1 MFPCRLDEAGRLSLL
16 SESPLTMAR
25 ARNAI
30 TKIGVEARVL
40 ALSER
45 RGVAQY
51 LYRLIAELLDIS
63 DREEYHLIVDQDINP
78 INVINHPRFIVQRV
92 PACKGYRFNT
102 WLQLRLPAHILR
114 ARYDLVFYSY
124 NVLPLLHPSK
134 SIVAIHDVKIQ
145 NTRGSF
151 LGRQYAD
158 GGKYLPG
165 ALRSAQRL
173 IFVSEFT
180 RREAEK
186 DIGLLANAAVIHEG
200 IAEIYERL
208 EFTQSD
214 VASLKKQFGIRDR
227 FIMAF
232 GASTKHKNI
241 DFLVRSFLRVRRHLP
256 GAFQLLLVGCPE
268 MDSSDYFR
276 TLMANHSEDGV
287 VCVGFVSDT
296 DVVALY
302 NCTDCFVYPS
312 LYEGFGFPPLEAMAC
327 GAPVLASNVS
337 AIPEIVGDAAQT
349 FDPTDSATFDLSFIA
364 FLSRLQNVEYR
375 QALILKGYEHAKRYS
390 WRTTA
395 EKTLRVF
402 HQVLGTSRS

>member
-1 MFPCRLDEAGRLSLL
+1 MP
-16 SESPLTMAR
+16 R

-51 LYRLIAELLDIS
+51 LYRLIAELLDLS
-63 DREEYHLIVDQDINP
+63 DTEEYHVIVDQDINP
-78 INVINHPRFIVQRV
+78 INVIDHPRFIVRRV
-92 PACKGYRFNT
+92 PACRGYRFNT
-102 WLQLRLPAHILR
+102 WLQFRLPAHILR
-114 ARYDLVFYSY
+114 ARYDLVFYAY
-124 NVLPLLHPSK
+124 NVLPLLHRTK
-134 SIVAIHDVKIQ
+134 SIVAIHDIKIQ
-145 NTRGSF
+145 QSRGSF
-151 LGRQYAD
+151 LGRQFSD
-158 GGKYLPG
+158 GGQYLRG
-165 ALRSAQRL
+165 ALRRADRL

-186 DIGLLANAAVIHEG
+186 DIGPLANAVVVHEG
-200 IAEIYERL
+200 IAAIYDRVDL
-208 EFTQSD
+208 TQGD
-214 VASLKKQFGIRDR
+214 VLSLKKKYGIRDR
-227 FIMAF
+227 FVMAF
-232 GASTKHKNI
+232 GASTRHKNV
-241 DFLVRSFLRVRRHLP
+241 DFLVRSFLRVRRQLP
-256 GAFQLLLVGCPE
+256 GDFQLLLVGCQE
-268 MDSSDYFR
+268 MGSSDYFR
-276 TLMANHSEDGV
+276 TVLDNQGENDV
-287 VCVGFVSDT
+287 VCVGFVSDL

-327 GAPVLASNVS
+327 GAPVLASNAS

-349 FDPTDSATFDLSFIA
+349 FDPTDSASFDRLFIA

-375 QALILKGYEHAKRYS
+375 QALIAKAYQHAKGYS

-402 HQVLGTSRS
+402 REVLGTSHT

>member
-1 MFPCRLDEAGRLSLL
+1 
-16 SESPLTMAR
+16 MAR
-25 ARNAI
+25 ARNVI
-30 TKIGVEARVL
+30 SKIGVEARML
-40 ALSER
+40 ALPER

-51 LYRLIAELLDIS
+51 VYRLLAELLDIS
-63 DREEYHLIVDQDINP
+63 DTEEYHVIVDREINP
-78 INVINHPRFIVQRV
+78 LNLINHPRFIVHSV
-92 PACKGYRFNT
+92 PACAGYRFNT

-114 ARYDLVFYSY
+114 TRYDLVFYPY
-124 NVLPLLHPSK
+124 NVLPLFHPTK

-145 NTRGSF
+145 NSRCFF
-151 LGRQYAD
+151 LGRQYSD

-165 ALRSAQRL
+165 ALRSAERL

-186 DIGLLANAAVIHEG
+186 DIGPLANAVVVHEG
-200 IAEIYERL
+200 IADIYDRVDV
-208 EFTQSD
+208 TQSE
-214 VASLKKQFGIRDR
+214 VVTLKKKYGIRDR
-227 FIMAF
+227 FVMAF

-241 DFLVRSFLRVRRHLP
+241 DFLVRSFLRVRRQLP
-256 GAFQLLLVGCPE
+256 GDFQLLLVGCQKPN
-268 MDSSDYFR
+268 SSDYFR
-276 TLMANHSEDGV
+276 ELIDNHAENGV
-287 VCVGFVSDT
+287 VCIGFVPDM

-349 FDPTDSATFDLSFIA
+349 FDPTDSATFDVSLIEFV
-364 FLSRLQNVEYR
+364 SRLRNVDHR
-375 QALILKGYEHAKRYS
+375 QALIAKAYEHAKGYS

-402 HQVLGTSRS
+402 HEVLGTSRT

>member
-1 MFPCRLDEAGRLSLL
+1 
-16 SESPLTMAR
+16 MAR

-40 ALSER
+40 GPSER

-63 DREEYHLIVDQDINP
+63 DTEEYHIIVDREINP
-78 INVINHPRFIVQRV
+78 INVIKHPRFIVRRV
-92 PACKGYRFNT
+92 PACRGYRFNT
-102 WLQLRLPAHILR
+102 WLQFRLPAHIFR

-124 NVLPLLHPSK
+124 NVLPLFHPTK
-134 SIVAIHDVKIQ
+134 SIVTIHDVKIQ
-145 NTRGSF
+145 KSRGSF
-151 LGRQYAD
+151 LGRQYSD

-165 ALRSAQRL
+165 ALRTAERL
-173 IFVSEFT
+173 ILVSEFT

-186 DIGLLANAAVIHEG
+186 DIGPLANAVVIHEG
-200 IAEIYERL
+200 IAEIYDRVEL
-208 EFTQSD
+208 TQSD
-214 VASLKKQFGIRDR
+214 VVSLKKKYGIRDR
-227 FIMAF
+227 FVMAF
-232 GASTKHKNI
+232 GASTQHKNI
-241 DFLVRSFLRVRRHLP
+241 DFLVRSFLRVRRQLP
-256 GAFQLLLVGCPE
+256 GDFQLLLVGCQE

-276 TLMANHSEDGV
+276 TVTDKHSENDV

-337 AIPEIVGDAAQT
+337 AIPEIVGDAAET
-349 FDPTDSATFDLSFIA
+349 FDPTDSASFDLSFIA
-364 FLSRLQNVEYR
+364 FLSRLQNGEYR
-375 QALILKGYEHAKRYS
+375 QALVAKGYEHAKGYS
-390 WRTTA
+390 WRRTA

-402 HQVLGTSRS
+402 HEVLETGRT

>member
-1 MFPCRLDEAGRLSLL
+1 
-16 SESPLTMAR
+16 MAR

-30 TKIGVEARVL
+30 IKIGVEARVL

-63 DREEYHLIVDQDINP
+63 NTEEYHVIVDQEINP
-78 INVINHPRFIVQRV
+78 TNVINHPRFIVRRV
-92 PACKGYRFNT
+92 PACSGYRFNT
-102 WLQLRLPAHILR
+102 WLQFRLPAHILR
-114 ARYDLVFYSY
+114 ARYDLAFYPY
-124 NVLPLLHPSK
+124 NVLPLLRPTK

-145 NTRGSF
+145 ESRRSF

-165 ALRSAQRL
+165 ALRSAEGL
-173 IFVSEFT
+173 VFVSEFT

-186 DIGLLANAAVIHEG
+186 DIGPLGNAVVIHEG
-200 IAEIYERL
+200 IAELYDRVEL
-208 EFTQSD
+208 MQSD
-214 VASLKKQFGIRDR
+214 VLTLKRKYGIKDR
-227 FIMAF
+227 FVMAF
-232 GASTKHKNI
+232 GASTKHKNVG
-241 DFLVRSFLRVRRHLP
+241 FLVRSFLRVRRQLP
-256 GAFQLLLVGCPE
+256 GDFQLLLVGCPE
-268 MDSSDYFR
+268 LDSSDYFR
-276 TLMANHSEDGV
+276 TLIDNHSANGV
-287 VCVGFVSDT
+287 VCVGFVSDR

-337 AIPEIVGDAAQT
+337 AIPEIVGDAAET
-349 FDPTDSATFDLSFIA
+349 FDPTDSASFDLSFIA

-375 QALILKGYEHAKRYS
+375 QTLVAKAYEHAKGYS
-390 WRTTA
+390 WRRTA

-402 HQVLGTSRS
+402 HEVLGRSRT

>member
-1 MFPCRLDEAGRLSLL
+1 
-16 SESPLTMAR
+16 MAR
-25 ARNAI
+25 PRKAI
-30 TKIGVEARVL
+30 TRIGVEAR
-40 ALSER
+40 ALGNSER

-63 DREEYHLIVDQDINP
+63 HTEEYHVIVDQEINP
-78 INVINHPRFIVQRV
+78 INLIDHPRFIVRRV
-92 PACKGYRFNT
+92 PACRGYRFNT
-102 WLQLRLPAHILR
+102 WLQFRLPAHILR

-124 NVLPLLHPSK
+124 NVLPLLHPTK
-134 SIVAIHDVKIQ
+134 SIVAIHDIKIQ
-145 NTRGSF
+145 KSRGSF
-151 LGRQYAD
+151 LGRHGSD

-165 ALRSAQRL
+165 ALRSAERL

-186 DIGLLANAAVIHEG
+186 DIGPLPNAAVVHEG
-200 IAEIYERL
+200 IADIYDRVEL
-208 EFTQSD
+208 TQSD
-214 VASLKKQFGIRDR
+214 MGSLKKKYGLRDR
-227 FIMAF
+227 FVMAF
-232 GASTKHKNI
+232 GASTKHKNV

-256 GAFQLLLVGCPE
+256 GDFQLLLVGCQE
-268 MDSSDYFR
+268 TDWSDFFR
-276 TLMANHSEDGV
+276 PLMATDSENDV
-287 VCVGFVSDT
+287 VCVGFVSDA

-349 FDPTDSATFDLSFIA
+349 FDPTDSASFDLLVIE
-364 FLSRLQNVEYR
+364 FLSRLQDVEYR
-375 QALILKGYEHAKRYS
+375 QTLTAKGYEHAKGYS
-390 WRTTA
+390 WRSTA

-402 HQVLGTSRS
+402 HEVLGTGRT